1 MVDSDTTS
9 DHAVFLVHG
18 LWGNKAHFW
27 FVEEQL
33 QKAHP
38 SLKIHSCS
46 VNEGN
51 RTYDGI
57 DVGGDRVL
65 EEVNTLNF
73 CIDNRLKTRCG
84 NGNKKASSSRN
95 SPLLVIL

>member
-1 MVDSDTTS
+1 MVDLQTGAE
-9 DHAVFLVHG
+9 HAVFLVHG

-33 QKAHP
+33 RKAYP
-38 SLKIHSCS
+38 SLNIHSCS

-65 EEVNTLNF
+65 EEVHSQHYSV
-73 CIDNRLKTRCG
+73 DNRLKR
-84 NGNKKASSSRN
+84 R
-95 SPLLVIL
+95 

>member
-1 MVDSDTTS
+1 MVDSQIEG

-33 QKAHP
+33 RKAHP

-65 EEVNTLNF
+65 EEVHSQNYLVN
-73 CIDNRLKTRCG
+73 NRLKR
-84 NGNKKASSSRN
+84 R
-95 SPLLVIL
+95 

>member
-1 MVDSDTTS
+1 MS

-27 FVEEQL
+27 YIEEKL
-33 QKAHP
+33 RKAHP
-38 SLKIHSCS
+38 SLKIHACA

-51 RTYDGI
+51 KTYDGV

-65 EEVNTLNF
+65 EEVILQ
-73 CIDNRLKTRCG
+73 CIFNDIRSKRR
-84 NGNKKASSSRN
+84 SRN
-95 SPLLVIL
+95 GGRKAT